1 MALKKTTKAY
11 SVENGFIS
19 KLIETKDMGILKDQQ
34 IKPSFF
40 TGENRRVFQY
50 INNTFKE
57 TGEVPTA
64 RVLGQKFPSYSLE
77 TYTKDS
83 EEIVGTEESLLY
95 WCKELRTKAKHNK
108 MAETLEKVADLLDKA
123 DTEDAYDSLKKGI
136 WYIED
141 EIVESSSVDITKNT
155 DDRKSAYLERKKNKG
170 MMGIPTGI
178 AHLDYIIKGLV
189 KDTLTTLIATTGV
202 GKSVTLDTPI
212 LTPEGFIPMRDI
224 KVGSIVYDGK
234 GDKCKVTHIYPQGKK
249 QVYRVH
255 FEDGTHVDCCKDHLW
270 KFKTKDDLSRHN
282 EWRVETTE
290 QLMKRPIRR
299 GKSYNLMIPVNMEVD
314 FDKKDLPI
322 PPYLLGCLLG
332 DGGFTTDRIT
342 FSNVEE
348 DVLTTVFALSS
359 KYFNGNF
366 VPHKGTS
373 CQYVFTSNNP
383 RVNKLYRTLKDLN
396 LVGKRSEEKF
406 IPVQYLMSDYY
417 DRLNLLRGLIDTDGS
432 IDSKGKVSF
441 STKSPKLK
449 DDIMF
454 LIRSLGYRCTFSS
467 CKRDLKG
474 VEYSVRISSKE
485 DIFFTSSKHIGKFL
499 KRQIN
504 KRPNYY
510 DILKITDIEILDY
523 EEEMQCITVDSPDH
537 TFICGDFIV
546 THNTWLQV
554 LVGAYAMLNNYKVV
568 HFVTEMSTDLMQDR
582 YEAMLF
588 GMMYGDFNYNNFKS
602 GSLSL
607 ETENLYFEFL
617 EEDLPKLEPL
627 VIETANGVSSI
638 SAVIERENPDLI
650 LIDGAYLMQDEQG
663 AKDDWLR
670 VTHITRDLKKLA
682 KNRHKPIFINTQADE
697 NTSKK
702 TGPGIGDIK
711 YSQAIGQDSDVI
723 LALFRDEIMIN
734 DKEMGIKVLKNR
746 EGLSGK
752 TIINWDFS
760 TMNFKSIYSE
770 EVENNDGENSY
781 DRDDSIIGVD

>member
-1 MALKKTTKAY
+1 MALKKTTKTY

-34 IKPSFF
+34 IRPSFF

-50 INNTFKE
+50 ISNTFKD
-57 TGEVPTA
+57 TGEIPTV
-64 RVLGQKFPSYSLE
+64 RVINQKFPSYELD

-83 EEIVGTEESLLY
+83 EEVVGTEESLLY

-108 MAETLEKVADLLDKA
+108 MAEMIEEVADLLDKA
-123 DTEDAYDSLKKGI
+123 VTEEAYDSLKKGI

-155 DDRKSAYLERKKNKG
+155 NDRKLAYLERKKNKG

-178 AHLDYIIKGLV
+178 THLDYIIKGLV

-202 GKSVTLDTPI
+202 GK
-212 LTPEGFIPMRDI
+212 
-224 KVGSIVYDGK
+224 
-234 GDKCKVTHIYPQGKK
+234 
-249 QVYRVH
+249 
-255 FEDGTHVDCCKDHLW
+255 
-270 KFKTKDDLSRHN
+270 
-282 EWRVETTE
+282 
-290 QLMKRPIRR
+290 
-299 GKSYNLMIPVNMEVD
+299 
-314 FDKKDLPI
+314 
-322 PPYLLGCLLG
+322 
-332 DGGFTTDRIT
+332 
-342 FSNVEE
+342 
-348 DVLTTVFALSS
+348 
-359 KYFNGNF
+359 
-366 VPHKGTS
+366 
-373 CQYVFTSNNP
+373 
-383 RVNKLYRTLKDLN
+383 
-396 LVGKRSEEKF
+396 
-406 IPVQYLMSDYY
+406 
-417 DRLNLLRGLIDTDGS
+417 
-432 IDSKGKVSF
+432 
-441 STKSPKLK
+441 
-449 DDIMF
+449 
-454 LIRSLGYRCTFSS
+454 
-467 CKRDLKG
+467 
-474 VEYSVRISSKE
+474 
-485 DIFFTSSKHIGKFL
+485 
-499 KRQIN
+499 
-504 KRPNYY
+504 
-510 DILKITDIEILDY
+510 
-523 EEEMQCITVDSPDH
+523 
-537 TFICGDFIV
+537 
-546 THNTWLQV
+546 TWLQV
-554 LVGAYAMLNNYKVV
+554 LVGAYAMLNGYKVV

-602 GSLSL
+602 GSLDL
-607 ETENLYFEFL
+607 ETENQYFEFL
-617 EEDLPKLEPL
+617 EDDLPKLEPL

-670 VTHITRDLKKLA
+670 VTHITRDLKRLA

-760 TMNFKSIYSE
+760 VMNFNSIYSE
-770 EVENNDGENSY
+770 EVETNEGENSY
-781 DRDDSIIGVD
+781 DREDTIIGVD